1 MEYKGK
7 LYGRL
12 SDDVYVSL
20 EETTEDYDLLKQK
33 VKDLEIDR
41 SNFITLVER
50 LSDILEDNKNK
61 RFTEDEMRIAML
73 FSKNYCDTLEKIQ
86 NYINT
91 IKYKKS

>member
-12 SDDVYVSL
+12 SHDVYVSL

-50 LSDILEDNKNK
+50 LSDILEDNKDK

>member
-20 EETTEDYDLLKQK
+20 EKTTEDYDLLKQK

-50 LSDILEDNKNK
+50 LSDILEDNKDK